1 MCIRDRL
8 LASAGLYGVLAFV
21 VSTRSR
27 EIGVR
32 MALGARPSDVLQM
45 VVRDGLRMAGIGV
58 VIGLAGAAAATRVAS
73 AYLLGARAFDIPT
86 FAAVAVILFVVAG
99 LASYLPARRAA
110 STDPLNALRAE

>member
-1 MCIRDRL
+1 
-8 LASAGLYGVLAFV
+8 
-21 VSTRSR
+21 
-27 EIGVR
+27 